1 MSKAEIEPKLAAI
14 MSEIAEIE
22 GIVAFN
28 AKGNVISG
36 QTIGGDDVRK
46 IAKSTSDLL
55 PRLTLLGSNIKKG
68 SPREITI
75 GLRKGYAFVA
85 YGPKYSIICFVGED
99 AKTQLGLISRQ
110 IKSIVK

>member
-1 MSKAEIEPKLAAI
+1 MSKAEIEPKLAGI

-22 GIVAFN
+22 GIVAFD
-28 AKGNVISG
+28 AKGKVISG
-36 QTIGGDDVRK
+36 QTIAGDDVNK

-55 PRLTLLGSNIKKG
+55 PRLTLLGSSIKKG
-68 SPREITI
+68 TPRDITI
-75 GLRKGYAFVA
+75 GLSKGYAFVA
-85 YGPKYSIICFVGED
+85 YGSKYSIICFVGED